1 MNHPKRDE
9 STKNQKDKKNKSV
22 GKTGKY
28 LANSPGKTER
38 NFEKYQQKI
47 SLAKMDL

>member
-1 MNHPKRDE
+1 MIEKIIMLE
-9 STKNQKDKKNKSV
+9 KLE
-22 GKTGKY
+22 KY